1 MILRKLDEVLLGTI
15 SRDLLDML
23 SRALNTAAGH
33 KDASGKIKSDQ
44 PETSPENCYFQVNAS
59 VCLFLGA
66 PAPGGSGLAPSAS
79 Q

>member
-15 SRDLLDML
+15 SRELLDMP
-23 SRALNTAAGH
+23 SRAVNTAAGH
-33 KDASGKIKSDQ
+33 TDASGKIKSDQ
-44 PETSPENCYFQVNAS
+44 PETSPENGYFQGSAS

-66 PAPGGSGLAPSAS
+66 PPPGGSRLAPGAS